1 MKCLVLAPVF
11 VLFAACA
18 AQPEQKVTDATAPRP
33 CELTFRTGS
42 NVPTRDC
49 IEHPK
54 QSEGEKARTMELLRE
69 PTKPRTQPATAGG

>member
-18 AQPEQKVTDATAPRP
+18 AQPEQKVSDAAQRP
-33 CELTFRTGS
+33 CGLTFKTGS
-42 NVPTRDC
+42 NVPMRDC
-49 IEHPK
+49 IEQPK

-69 PTKPRTQPATAGG
+69 PVKLRTQPATAGG